1 MADFRIV
8 LTEEAQSDIRKLET
22 RLQNRI
28 LDKLE
33 WIGANATL
41 LRHQSLQGDKWKNTC
56 KYRIG
61 DYRIIYRLNH
71 QDRVL
76 TVLKVG
82 HRRDVYRF

>member
-33 WIGANATL
+33 WMGVNAAF
-41 LRHQSLQGDKWKNTC
+41 LRHQALQGHTWKNTF
-56 KYRIG
+56 KYRVG
-61 DYRIIYRLNH
+61 DYRIIYHINH
-71 QDRVL
+71 QSRVL

-82 HRRDVYRF
+82 HRRDIYRF

>member
-1 MADFRIV
+1 MADFRIE

-33 WIGANATL
+33 WMGVNATL
-41 LRHQSLQGDKWKNTC
+41 LRHQSLQGNKWKNTF

-61 DYRIIYRLNH
+61 DYRIIYHLNR

-82 HRRDVYRF
+82 HRRDVYRL